1 MSKFLSNTAHQHC
14 WKTHIRVSRCSVS
27 RLLFCFLHLHAIK
40 MKDGTIEAK
49 TIVKHGGE
57 ALAAAWHPASMAEA
71 FSSYKSER
79 KNSKN
84 NR

>member
-1 MSKFLSNTAHQHC
+1 
-14 WKTHIRVSRCSVS
+14 
-27 RLLFCFLHLHAIK
+27 